1 MQANIVWF
9 REWASKKEEDKISY
23 RLLNIFHLSKGNS
36 CISEQ
41 YWHWLWHWRRN
52 ATVARWRI
60 VNDNISL
67 SFPRCSRPC
76 PSPVCSP
83 VATFASEQLSTAAF
97 IIRFKT
103 VRHLKRRSRNL
114 ISFGVHSVLVEG
126 TSNLLSSSV
135 LVVGVRSSS
144 KWTNPGLMSAIGS
157 STNTLIH
164 CSRYGRSGHR
174 STWLQ
179 VSLR

>member
-41 YWHWLWHWRRN
+41 YWHWRRN

-114 ISFGVHSVLVEG
+114 ISFGNS
-126 TSNLLSSSV
+126 LSSSV

-157 STNTLIH
+157 STNTLSH